1 MSKFDDTVDKLGKTT
16 DKLDRVADK
25 MASDSGGAAAKEQA
39 NEANRRADKTNTYLD
54 QIASTLTGMSDETT
68 IGSKESEAG
77 GIFAGIAR
85 AIGGVGAGIGKG
97 IGGFMMGIGKAAAF
111 APKFVIA
118 MGALGLGIGAFML
131 AVGGAARL
139 VSEVFPGLA
148 ENLKSF
154 EGING
159 KNLVQVGLGMAAIGV
174 GLGAQGIGGAISAV
188 GGLIGGLADG
198 ISNMLGIES
207 GPDSMLKKLELFG
220 NAKINAEGV
229 KRNAEALR
237 AYGIAM
243 TAAGGAKALG
253 AIGSLAEGVFGGLG
267 KMLGSVP
274 PLEAMQKFGE
284 AKVNH
289 EGVKANADSMM
300 AYLGA
305 MALGT
310 GASVIGAVG
319 SLGGA
324 VGSIMDGISG
334 LFGGKGFLDTQIEN
348 MQKLSAAG
356 GIDPEKI
363 KYVASAMVQY
373 LKVTT
378 LGTGASVVGAVGS
391 LGNAVSSFADGFSK
405 LLGGKGTLDAQLE
418 GMQKI
423 SAAKGIDPEKIK
435 FVAGA
440 MVQYAKAMS
449 AGAVGE
455 AGKAGG
461 AIGNMVSNLADG
473 ITSFF
478 GGKKSNP
485 LDDLIKFSSIVITAE
500 QVAQLKINADALV
513 AYGMGMAKFAG
524 TQVLK
529 GGGDLLSGIAKGL
542 SSFFGR
548 EEKVQ
553 PLEALQKFAEKMID
567 VATVENNVKALH
579 AFAQLGLGYKQNTG
593 MQKYIQDM
601 GKMLPQVEALVNGA
615 PATGVSILGKR
626 IGKAELKGL
635 ASPDIK
641 FEEAVTNIEKLK
653 AMINMDMSGM
663 PDESGGS
670 SAPSPDQQTAMAKTD
685 VLWAESLQ
693 KSIDGLAQTIANVNT
708 GGNVSAPTNVT
719 NFQAG
724 NNSPTKPQRIGN
736 MYGSHADH
744 LYR

>member
-500 QVAQLKINADALV
+500 QVSQLKINADALV

>member
-39 NEANRRADKTNTYLD
+39 NEANRRADKTNTYLE
-54 QIASTLTGMSDETT
+54 QIASTLSGMSDETT

-188 GGLIGGLADG
+188 GGLVGGLADG

-220 NAKINAEGV
+220 NAKVNAEGV

-253 AIGSLAEGVFGGLG
+253 AIGTLAEGVFGGLG
-267 KMLGSVP
+267 KMLGAVP

-305 MALGT
+305 VTLGT

-319 SLGGA
+319 SLGNA

-334 LFGGKGFLDTQIEN
+334 LFGGKGFLDTQIAN
-348 MQKLSAAG
+348 MQKL
-356 GIDPEKI
+356 
-363 KYVASAMVQY
+363 
-373 LKVTT
+373 
-378 LGTGASVVGAVGS
+378 
-391 LGNAVSSFADGFSK
+391 
-405 LLGGKGTLDAQLE
+405 
-418 GMQKI
+418 

-435 FVAGA
+435 VVASA
-440 MVQYAKAMS
+440 MVEYAKAMA

-461 AIGNMVSNLADG
+461 AVGNLVSNLADG
-473 ITSFF
+473 ITNFF

-485 LDDLIKFSSIVITAE
+485 LDDLIKFSSVVITAE

-548 EEKVQ
+548 EEKVK
-553 PLEALQKFAEKMID
+553 PLEALQDFAEKMID
-567 VATVENNVKALH
+567 VPTVENNVKALH
-579 AFAQLGLGYKQNTG
+579 AFAQLGIGYKGSAG

-626 IGKAELKGL
+626 IGSEELKGL

-641 FEEAVTNIEKLK
+641 FEEAVTNIEKLN
-653 AMINMDMSGM
+653 AMINMDISASN
-663 PDESGGS
+663 DEAGGS
-670 SAPSPDQQTAMAKTD
+670 SSPSPDQQTAMAKTD
-685 VLWAESLQ
+685 MLWAESLQ

-724 NNSPTKPQRIGN
+724 HNSPTKPMQVGVA
-736 MYGSHADH
+736 SSSPF
-744 LYR
+744 

>member
-188 GGLIGGLADG
+188 GGLVGGLADG

-267 KMLGSVP
+267 KMLGAVP

-289 EGVKANADSMM
+289 EGVKANASAMVTYM
-300 AYLGA
+300 EA
-305 MALGT
+305 MAVGT
-310 GASVIGAVG
+310 GATAIKAVG
-319 SLGGA
+319 SVVNV
-324 VGSIMDGISG
+324 VGTAMDG
-334 LFGGKGFLDTQIEN
+334 
-348 MQKLSAAG
+348 LS
-356 GIDPEKI
+356 K
-363 KYVASAMVQY
+363 
-373 LKVTT
+373 
-378 LGTGASVVGAVGS
+378 
-391 LGNAVSSFADGFSK
+391 F
-405 LLGGKGTLDAQLE
+405 LGGKGVLETQLD
-418 GMQKI
+418 GMRKL
-423 SAAKGIDPEKIK
+423 SSAKGIDAEKIK
-435 FVAGA
+435 IVAGA
-440 MVQYAKAMS
+440 MVQYAKVNAIG
-449 AGAVGE
+449 AGAEAVKAVAGLGNAISSLGDGISKLIGGKGTLDAQIEGMQKLSAAKGIDPERIKFVAGAMVEYAKAMAAGAAGE

-473 ITSFF
+473 ITKFF
-478 GGKKSNP
+478 GGKKADP
-485 LDDLIKFSSIVITAE
+485 LADLVRFSTTKITAE
-500 QVAQLKINADALV
+500 QAAQVKINADALV
-513 AYGMGMAKFAG
+513 AYGRGMAKFAG

-567 VATVENNVKALH
+567 VPTVENNVKALH
-579 AFAQLGLGYKQNTG
+579 AFAQLGIGYKGSAG

-626 IGKAELKGL
+626 IGSEELKGL

-653 AMINMDMSGM
+653 AMINMDISASN
-663 PDESGGS
+663 DEAGGS
-670 SAPSPDQQTAMAKTD
+670 SSPSPDQQTAMAKTD
-685 VLWAESLQ
+685 MLWAESLQ

-724 NNSPTKPQRIGN
+724 NNSPTKPMQVGVA
-736 MYGSHADH
+736 SSSPF
-744 LYR
+744 

>member
-1 MSKFDDTVDKLGKTT
+1 MATFEDTVDKLGKTT
-16 DKLDRVADK
+16 DKLDKAADK

-39 NEANRRADKTNTYLD
+39 NEANRRADKTNTYLE
-54 QIASTLTGMSDETT
+54 QIASTLSGMSDETT

-188 GGLIGGLADG
+188 GGLVGGLADG

-220 NAKINAEGV
+220 NAKVNAEGV

-253 AIGSLAEGVFGGLG
+253 AIGTLAEGVFGGLG
-267 KMLGSVP
+267 KMLGAVP

-289 EGVKANADSMM
+289 EGVRANAKSMM

-305 MALGT
+305 VTLGT

-319 SLGGA
+319 SLGNA

-334 LFGGKGFLDTQIEN
+334 LFGGKGFLDTQIAN
-348 MQKLSAAG
+348 MQKLSAAK

-363 KYVASAMVQY
+363 KHVAGAMVQY

-378 LGTGASVVGAVGS
+378 MGTGAAAVGALGS

-405 LLGGKGTLDAQLE
+405 LLGGKGTLDTQIE

-435 FVAGA
+435 VVAGA

-473 ITSFF
+473 ITNFF

-485 LDDLIKFSSIVITAE
+485 LDDLIKFSSVVITAE

-548 EEKVQ
+548 EEKVK
-553 PLEALQKFAEKMID
+553 PLEALQDFAEKMID
-567 VATVENNVKALH
+567 VPTVENNVKALH
-579 AFAQLGLGYKQNTG
+579 AFAQLGLNYKQNKG
-593 MQKYIQDM
+593 MQKFVEDM
-601 GKMLPQVEALVNGA
+601 SENLPKIEGLINGVEATGA
-615 PATGVSILGKR
+615 KVLGIR
-626 IGKAELKGL
+626 VGSEGFKGL
-635 ASPDIK
+635 GSPDVDYQ
-641 FEEAVTNIEKLK
+641 AAANNIEKLK
-653 AMINMDMSGM
+653 ALVNVDM
-663 PDESGGS
+663 
-670 SAPSPDQQTAMAKTD
+670 SAPSPDQQMAEGKTNM
-685 VLWAESLQ
+685 LWAESLQ